1 MFKLINVTKTY
12 KRGKIK
18 KEALHSISLTLPSK
32 GLVFIIGKSGSGKST
47 LLNILS
53 GLDSFTS
60 GEIYYNDFTYKK
72 KNTKKFDKLH
82 AYEFGFVFQDYCL
95 IEELSVKDN
104 IALGTLKNE
113 SECKREINNLLELVG
128 LKKYGNKLAKEL
140 SGGEK
145 QRIALARA
153 LIKKPNVVFC
163 DEPTGNLDMI
173 SSEKVLKVLKKASKN
188 ALIIVVTH
196 NIDSAYLY
204 GDRIISLND
213 GIITNDETIYNEGK
227 SQNLYSIPPSLYTD
241 SNEINKINE
250 LIQNKEIEGITSRYS
265 QFEETNYV
273 NDEQNKYKL
282 KRKKG
287 ECYKTIYKLLS
298 KKWYIKKIFVILV

>member
-47 LLNILS
+47 LLNIPS

-113 SECKREINNLLELVG
+113 SVCKSEINNLL
-128 LKKYGNKLAKEL
+128 
-140 SGGEK
+140 
-145 QRIALARA
+145 
-153 LIKKPNVVFC
+153 
-163 DEPTGNLDMI
+163 
-173 SSEKVLKVLKKASKN
+173 
-188 ALIIVVTH
+188 
-196 NIDSAYLY
+196 
-204 GDRIISLND
+204 
-213 GIITNDETIYNEGK
+213 
-227 SQNLYSIPPSLYTD
+227 
-241 SNEINKINE
+241 
-250 LIQNKEIEGITSRYS
+250 
-265 QFEETNYV
+265 
-273 NDEQNKYKL
+273 
-282 KRKKG
+282 
-287 ECYKTIYKLLS
+287 
-298 KKWYIKKIFVILV
+298 